1 MIRTALVVALAVL
14 LGGCFTFRSTI
25 AVRPDG
31 SGTITETLRLSGPAA
46 RRLQGDDAPLSAA
59 ATLRARAQRLGDGV
73 TLVRTDTLGG
83 VRTTVYA
90 FRSIAALRYTLPDN
104 ATSAD
109 EVARASAVPPLY
121 TFAFTRTAGG
131 APAEVRVLVPPAG
144 PPAPAP
150 DSAAVAQAAQGLEMA
165 RIVLGDARLTVEVV
179 AAGAAPR
186 TETLLDI
193 PFSRLFGLVER
204 HPALATRTTL
214 PLDDIRAL
222 AQPGDGL
229 IVQAPGTLALRFE

>member
-1 MIRTALVVALAVL
+1 MLRTALVAALAVL

-46 RRLQGDDAPLSAA
+46 RRLQGDDAPLSSAE
-59 ATLRARAQRLGDGV
+59 TLLARAQRLGQGV

-90 FRSIAALRYTLPDN
+90 FRSIANLRYTLPDN

-109 EVARASAVPPLY
+109 ELARAAGAPPLV
-121 TFAFTRTAGG
+121 TFAFSPAAGG
-131 APAEVRVLVPPAG
+131 TPAEVRVVVPPAG
-144 PPAPAP
+144 PPAAVP
-150 DSAAVAQAAQGLEMA
+150 DSAAVMQAAQGLEMA
-165 RIVLGDARLTVEVV
+165 RVVLGSARLTVEVV
-179 AAGAAPR
+179 AEGAAPR
-186 TETLLDI
+186 SATLLDI
-193 PFSRLFGLVER
+193 PFGPLFDLVER
-204 HPALATRTTL
+204 HPALAARQTL

-222 AQPGDGL
+222 ATPGDGL
-229 IVQAPGTLALRFE
+229 IVRAPGTLAIRVE